1 MAVYSETAD
10 LVEFCSFDDAGVDT
24 RTPLA
29 ERTGHVFHGLIPGAG
44 IGTRYGLRLHGPW
57 NPANGLRHNALKV
70 LLDPHVRAVEGA
82 YAWAQ
87 EMFRHDQNN
96 PEHLDPSDSAGFT
109 PRCVITDPDLDW
121 TGDSAP
127 LTQLSNTVIYEVHV
141 KGFTQTHPDVPDNIR
156 GTYAGLSSPAALTH
170 FTELGVT
177 AMELMPVQQLVQDS
191 HLEEKTPHTTTS
203 YNDEC
208 PGPDPM

>member
-1 MAVYSETAD
+1 M
-10 LVEFCSFDDAGVDT
+10 
-24 RTPLA
+24 
-29 ERTGHVFHGLIPGAG
+29 
-44 IGTRYGLRLHGPW
+44 
-57 NPANGLRHNALKV
+57 
-70 LLDPHVRAVEGA
+70 
-82 YAWAQ
+82 
-87 EMFRHDQNN
+87 
-96 PEHLDPSDSAGFT
+96 
-109 PRCVITDPDLDW
+109 ITDPDLDW